1 MSTPPAPEPDT
12 KDWTW
17 VLDRPCP
24 DCGFVA
30 SDVDRDGVGGAVR
43 ANAAAFALALRAPG
57 ATARPLPGVWSVTE
71 YACHV
76 RDVHRVFEGRVR
88 SMCEEDEPVFP
99 NWDQDETALAERYD
113 EQDPSTVG
121 SELVAAA
128 EQVATTYDAVPDDA
142 WERRGLRSNG
152 SAFTVDTLARYHL
165 HDVVHHLWDVRGA
178 VTVGA
183 YDAAAAAYRDATQD
197 MPDSGRRVVRAF
209 ADSLG
214 AGARVLEIGSGGG
227 RDALALEGVG
237 LSVRRT
243 DVTPAFVSLLRD
255 SGVEADVLD
264 PLTDD
269 LDDPLRPGRPYDGV
283 WAGASL
289 LHVAR
294 PDLPVV
300 LTRLA
305 AATRPGGALRMSVKE
320 GDGEGWSTHG
330 VVEAPRMFVHWREHA
345 LRSVLDAAGW
355 LVEEVHPA
363 VSVTGEDWL
372 GVTARRR

>member
-30 SDVDRDGVGGAVR
+30 ADVDLDGVGEAVR

-57 ATARPLPGVWSVTE
+57 ASGRPSPGTWSVTE

-88 SMCEEDEPVFP
+88 SMCEEDAPVFP

-113 EQDPSTVG
+113 VQDPTTVG
-121 SELVAAA
+121 PELVAAA
-128 EQVATTYDAVPDDA
+128 EQVAATYDAVPDDA

-165 HDVVHHLWDVRGA
+165 HDVHHLWDVRGA

-214 AGARVLEIGSGGG
+214 AGARVLEVGSGGG
-227 RDALALEGVG
+227 RDALALEDVG

-255 SGVEADVLD
+255 GGVDADVLD

-269 LDDPLRPGRPYDGV
+269 LDDPARPGRPYDGV

-294 PDLPVV
+294 ADLPVV
-300 LTRLA
+300 LARLA

-320 GDGEGWSTHG
+320 GDGEAWSTHG
-330 VVEAPRMFVHWREHA
+330 VVAAPRMFVYWREQA
-345 LRSVLDAAGW
+345 LRSVLDTAGW